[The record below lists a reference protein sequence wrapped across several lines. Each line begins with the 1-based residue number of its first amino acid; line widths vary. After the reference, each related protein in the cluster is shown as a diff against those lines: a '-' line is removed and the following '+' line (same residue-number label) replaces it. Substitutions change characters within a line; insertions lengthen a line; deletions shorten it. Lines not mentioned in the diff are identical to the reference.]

1 MPGGHPVRRQ
11 SAPSLRHPK
20 LRAPLQGFPDRWRV
34 LRDPPASGAWNMA
47 VDTALALHIPEGVG
61 VLRLYSWASPTLSF
75 GRHQAVRN
83 RYDPRALDRMG
94 VSAVRRPTGGREV
107 LHHFELTYTVVLRHP
122 GPGFARGVYREV
134 NETLL
139 DALRSLGLEVSLAES
154 APPPAHPDAG
164 PCFQRPAEGEV
175 MGQGRKL
182 VGSAQ
187 ARIGSALLQHGSLLL
202 SPTPFDLLSLCPPAM
217 PLQAGPV
224 GITLAELAA
233 GRPPVTFAEVG
244 RAIEA
249 ACRSRW
255 AQGGRAWEEG
265 FLAPKERFAAAE
277 SLEKYQASEWTWRR

>member
-1 MPGGHPVRRQ
+1 MPGGHPVRRR
-11 SAPSLRHPK
+11 SAASLSRPK
-20 LRAPLQGFPDRWRV
+20 LKAPLHGFPDRWRV

-47 VDTALALHIPEGVG
+47 VDTALALHIPEGEG
-61 VLRLYSWASPTLSF
+61 ILRLYSWASPTLSF
-75 GRHQAVRN
+75 GRHQAVRD

-139 DALRSLGLEVSLAES
+139 DALRSLGLEVRLAEP
-154 APPPAHPDAG
+154 APAPAHPDAG

-175 MGQGRKL
+175 MAQGRKL

-202 SPTPFDLLSLCPPAM
+202 RPTPVDLFSFCPPASPAREG
-217 PLQAGPV
+217 PL
-224 GITLAELAA
+224 GITLAELVA
-233 GRPPVTFAEVG
+233 GHPSVTFEQVAAAVD
-244 RAIEA
+244 A
-249 ACRSRW
+249 ACASRW

-265 FLAPKERFAAAE
+265 FLAPKERLAAAE
-277 SLEKYQASEWTWRR
+277 CLEQYQTPEWTWRR